1 MKKSDLKTG
10 MVVETARG
18 EKYLVMLN
26 PDCEGRDL
34 ISFDRGYMPLSKYEN
49 DLTYINE
56 PEWDIVKVYTLGTSI
71 YYILATNANHN
82 RKLVYNLIW
91 ERKENPVEMTIE
103 EIEKKLGIKNLKIVK
118 E

>member
-10 MVVETARG
+10 MVVETAAG

-26 PDCEGRDL
+26 PDCKGRDL
-34 ISFDRGYMPLSKYEN
+34 ISFEGGWM
-49 DLTYINE
+49 DLDSYDKNLKVICGKTRFDIN
-56 PEWDIVKVYTLGTSI
+56 KVYTLGMSI
-71 YYILATNANHN
+71 ASLFLQHDIPKYD
-82 RKLVYNLIW
+82 LIW